1 MISEENK
8 KNTII
13 QLSKE
18 IESLKNSHS
27 EELKD
32 LQSKAATN
40 LKELVKQYENDT
52 NVLRTQIKELKS
64 EIDRKE

>member
-27 EELKD
+27 EEIKD

-52 NVLRTQIKELKS
+52 NV
-64 EIDRKE
+64 